1 MSDFDFGDALE
12 DAIENRQNTAGFIFA
27 HNAQNQRSAQL
38 KALEN
43 QLALDNKR
51 VATEGERLSV
61 EKRRLQIEA
70 EKLELDK
77 RAKSSNEAQN
87 KEVRVLRGLMVD
99 IGADLAVIKK
109 AISTMVSGRQ
119 DRSITLQVAYVQVL
133 LKHIGGRSHVLSDL
147 GDLKEI
153 QRLTSEFTEVSQESH
168 QKGLSPDS
176 PLQLVV
182 NEIEKID
189 KWVAGAKTLLDRAR
203 WMVSPAILRENRG
216 GSKYVG
222 VLRLEA
228 IRVELMELM
237 QKIDGNVE
245 KLSRQQPLFCF
256 DGESL
261 NSHVFR
267 IWKLLH
273 KTRPSENWSNSLRE
287 ARQGLRQTRK
297 WVEEAQAQLSQIRLL
312 ESRARA
318 DNDTLRAALQEL
330 ERGNPQN
337 ARMLSARP
345 VSERFND
352 PQWEQLVVRLQKM
365 DTEYAEVYAVVIKG
379 WDPFKMGQAIGS
391 FKESV
396 PWANIDPNSEW
407 GLALNAFELKARRH
421 KGTAAKTAAIVFSLM
436 LIAILFIVRADQR
449 DEALA
454 VAMKKAGFPLI
465 PAGSYKMGEG
475 LNTRKVEISAFY
487 MGKTEVT
494 KAEWDQVRLW
504 ALLRGYNDLAV
515 GEGKDLNHPV
525 QTVRWWDVIKWC
537 NARSEKDELEPCY
550 LIAGNIMRTGTT
562 VPMVNWAA
570 KGYRLPTEAEWE
582 KAARGGLDRKR
593 FPWGDTIS
601 HSQAN
606 YFNHP
611 RYSDRS
617 EPYTSPVGSFA
628 ANGYGLH
635 DMAGN
640 VWEWCWDWH
649 SIYSSDAQTDPKGGG
664 TGSERVHRGGSW
676 NNGEKSCHVST
687 RDWSAPSDSFINV
700 GFRLARG
707 R

>member
-1 MSDFDFGDALE
+1 M
-12 DAIENRQNTAGFIFA
+12 
-27 HNAQNQRSAQL
+27 
-38 KALEN
+38 
-43 QLALDNKR
+43 
-51 VATEGERLSV
+51 LS
-61 EKRRLQIEA
+61 
-70 EKLELDK
+70 
-77 RAKSSNEAQN
+77 
-87 KEVRVLRGLMVD
+87 
-99 IGADLAVIKK
+99 
-109 AISTMVSGRQ
+109 
-119 DRSITLQVAYVQVL
+119 
-133 LKHIGGRSHVLSDL
+133 
-147 GDLKEI
+147 
-153 QRLTSEFTEVSQESH
+153 
-168 QKGLSPDS
+168 
-176 PLQLVV
+176 
-182 NEIEKID
+182 
-189 KWVAGAKTLLDRAR
+189 
-203 WMVSPAILRENRG
+203 
-216 GSKYVG
+216 
-222 VLRLEA
+222 
-228 IRVELMELM
+228 
-237 QKIDGNVE
+237 
-245 KLSRQQPLFCF
+245 
-256 DGESL
+256 
-261 NSHVFR
+261 
-267 IWKLLH
+267 
-273 KTRPSENWSNSLRE
+273 TRP
-287 ARQGLRQTRK
+287 
-297 WVEEAQAQLSQIRLL
+297 VH
-312 ESRARA
+312 
-318 DNDTLRAALQEL
+318 
-330 ERGNPQN
+330 
-337 ARMLSARP
+337 
-345 VSERFND
+345 ERFDD
-352 PQWEQLVVRLQKM
+352 PLWEQLEARLQKM
-365 DTEYAEVYAVVIKG
+365 ETAYAAAYAVVIKG
-379 WDPFKMGQAIGS
+379 WDPFKMGQAIRS

-436 LIAILFIVRADQR
+436 LIAFLFILRADQR

-465 PAGSYKMGEG
+465 SAGSYKMGEG

-525 QTVRWWDVIKWC
+525 QTVSWWDVIKWC

-582 KAARGGLDRKR
+582 KAARGGLDRKW

-606 YFNHP
+606 YVNHP

-649 SIYSSDAQTDPKGGG
+649 AIYPSDAQTDPKGGV

-676 NNGEKSCHVST
+676 NSDDKSCHVST
-687 RDWSAPSDSFINV
+687 RDWNAPSDSFINV